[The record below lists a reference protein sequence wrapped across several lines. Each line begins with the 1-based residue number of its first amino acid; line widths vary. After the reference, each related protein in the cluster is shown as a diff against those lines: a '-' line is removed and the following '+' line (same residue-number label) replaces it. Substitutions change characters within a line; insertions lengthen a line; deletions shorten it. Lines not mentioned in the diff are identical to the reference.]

1 VSSDWFIQGFVGVEP
16 SESKRLASGGGPPGG
31 HPVKGTGGK
40 EPKPKTKHPK
50 IGGVWGYWVR
60 VEIFEINS
68 DENFRTGVSK
78 HSWTK
83 MGANENASMNEMDAN
98 PKMWRSGGIAI
109 DSRKPRFV
117 AVGHSRYTPLMV
129 GWSHGSLENP

>member
-1 VSSDWFIQGFVGVEP
+1 MGPWTSDGPLHKEDRKRRQGAGSQGKAGGGLCGKAHGGNALVSSDWFIQGFVGVEP

-78 HSWTK
+78 HS
-83 MGANENASMNEMDAN
+83 
-98 PKMWRSGGIAI
+98 
-109 DSRKPRFV
+109 
-117 AVGHSRYTPLMV
+117 
-129 GWSHGSLENP
+129 